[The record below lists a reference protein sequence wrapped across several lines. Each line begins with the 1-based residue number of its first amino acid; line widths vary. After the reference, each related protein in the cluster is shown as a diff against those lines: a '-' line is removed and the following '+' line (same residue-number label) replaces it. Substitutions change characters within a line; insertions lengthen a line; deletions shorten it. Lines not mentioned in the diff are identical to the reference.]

1 MNSDN
6 LIFNS
11 NIDNDVENVCFDIL
25 LDYYKNQED
34 VKIYVENVILAPN
47 EILFLIKINDEQS
60 ILRIRVEND

>member
-34 VKIYVENVILAPN
+34 VKIYVENVILAQS

>member
-6 LIFNS
+6 LTFSS
-11 NIDNDVENVCFDIL
+11 NIDNDVENICFDIL

-60 ILRIRVEND
+60 ILRIRV

>member
-11 NIDNDVENVCFDIL
+11 NIDNDVENICFDIL

-47 EILFLIKINDEQS
+47 EILFLIKINGEKS

>member
-11 NIDNDVENVCFDIL
+11 NIDNDVENICFDIL

-47 EILFLIKINDEQS
+47 EILFLVKINGEKS